1 MKKQINLILYKKRAF
16 RKLILKALNFLN
28 QWRSERDSNSRTAKP
43 PNDLANRP
51 LQPLEYRSVKFIF
64 YHYTINYIIIQLSH
78 LKYIFLNLQILKLN
92 TMIVK
97 NTKNN
102 VG

>member
-1 MKKQINLILYKKRAF
+1 MLTK
-16 RKLILKALNFLN
+16 
-28 QWRSERDSNSRTAKP
+28 WRGERDSNSRTAKP

-64 YHYTINYIIIQLSH
+64 YHYTIKYIIIQLSH

>member
-1 MKKQINLILYKKRAF
+1 M
-16 RKLILKALNFLN
+16 ALNFN
-28 QWRSERDSNSRTAKP
+28 KWRSERDSNSRT
-43 PNDLANRP
+43 DLANRP

-97 NTKNN
+97 NIKNN